1 MIALID
7 DFAKELTDIAEFAQ
21 STVENYV
28 ACVAAFFD
36 YAQNR
41 LRIDP
46 VLVKGCHIVTWI
58 GEIQKAGFVEDIDDK
73 LRIFHAVQAQAPGI
87 LTVPYCTAPV
97 QLDNSRIR
105 TRFRAGLAHMKRKE
119 FPPK

>member
-46 VLVKGCHIVTWI
+46 VFAKGCHIVTWI
-58 GEIQKAGFVEDIDDK
+58 GEFQKAGLSKSRLEHHRSALRLFFALMVKLKIVDK
-73 LRIFHAVQAQAPGI
+73 NPAYHL
-87 LTVPYCTAPV
+87 PV
-97 QLDNSRIR
+97 IR
-105 TRFRAGLAHMKRKE
+105 RQN
-119 FPPK
+119 